1 MNCNSLD
8 VHYCYVCSTTDDL
21 GFKVF
26 DKITFK
32 KPNFR
37 KPRVEV
43 PPSFGFRFGGP
54 ENVGPSQGFDNPMYG
69 NNPLEVSVNSPL
81 NAVQKLV
88 STGKN
93 TFYF

>member
-1 MNCNSLD
+1 MLKFKLAFTYFDNHVLSKHLSIF
-8 VHYCYVCSTTDDL
+8 CSPTDEL

-26 DKITFK
+26 DKISFK

-54 ENVGPSQGFDNPMYG
+54 DNVGPSQGFDNPMYG
-69 NNPLEVSVNSPL
+69 SNPLEV
-81 NAVQKLV
+81 
-88 STGKN
+88 T
-93 TFYF
+93 